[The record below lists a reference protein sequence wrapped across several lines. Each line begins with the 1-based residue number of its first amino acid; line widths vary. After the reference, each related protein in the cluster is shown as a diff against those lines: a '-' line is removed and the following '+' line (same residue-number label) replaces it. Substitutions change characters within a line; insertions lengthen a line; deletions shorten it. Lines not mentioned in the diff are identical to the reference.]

1 MKTENKFK
9 TKVIPYEA
17 EIRKAFQENL
27 NRFGRNR
34 LSQYLLL
41 KFNFLINPRTLGR
54 YMRKINLICFVRK
67 AKRKRET
74 KNTNS
79 KFEELPQRDYNGIHN
94 DIYATDVSYIPL
106 PKMWVIV
113 ILFININSS

>member
-94 DIYATDVSYIPL
+94 DIYANRCIIYSHSQRCE
-106 PKMWVIV
+106 W
-113 ILFININSS
+113 

>member
-41 KFNFLINPRTLGR
+41 KFNFLINP
-54 YMRKINLICFVRK
+54 
-67 AKRKRET
+67 E
-74 KNTNS
+74 
-79 KFEELPQRDYNGIHN
+79 H
-94 DIYATDVSYIPL
+94 
-106 PKMWVIV
+106 
-113 ILFININSS
+113 

>member
-41 KFNFLINPRTLGR
+41 KFNFLINPGTLGR

-94 DIYATDVSYIPL
+94 DIYATDVSYIPT
-106 PKMWVIV
+106 PKDVSDSH
-113 ILFININSS
+113 FIYQY